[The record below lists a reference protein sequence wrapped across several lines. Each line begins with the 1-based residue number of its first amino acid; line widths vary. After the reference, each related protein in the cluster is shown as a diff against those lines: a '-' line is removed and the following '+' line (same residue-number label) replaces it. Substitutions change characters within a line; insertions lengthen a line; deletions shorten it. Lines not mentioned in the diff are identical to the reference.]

1 MSKLVEVF
9 KLFDINHIASSV
21 LLKVY
26 NSSICFCNSPRG
38 DRTELL
44 IFEHLGSCFPNPVCK
59 VLLNYSLK
67 CSILFIDTF
76 VYEIAP
82 LMSGQKAFELL
93 LSHPYLCKS
102 FSTPIHPFFVFNRI
116 ETLKRRFCSWNGY
129 SDEVALLNELL
140 FLSSHHSLT
149 SWLQKDERSEKY

>member
-1 MSKLVEVF
+1 M
-9 KLFDINHIASSV
+9 
-21 LLKVY
+21 Y
-26 NSSICFCNSPRG
+26 NSSICFHNSPRG
-38 DRTELL
+38 SRTELL

-67 CSILFIDTF
+67 CSVLFIDTF

-102 FSTPIHPFFVFNRI
+102 FSTPIHPFFVFNQI
-116 ETLKRRFCSWNGY
+116 ETLKTRFCSWNGY

-140 FLSSHHSLT
+140 FFSSHRSLT